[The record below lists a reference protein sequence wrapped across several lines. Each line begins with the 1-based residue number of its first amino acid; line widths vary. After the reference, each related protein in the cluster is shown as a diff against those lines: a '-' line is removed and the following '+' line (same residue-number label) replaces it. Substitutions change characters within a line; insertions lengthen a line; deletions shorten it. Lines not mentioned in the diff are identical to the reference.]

1 MTQCLTKKV
10 PRGCEP
16 RSLDPEFRVL
26 TITPRDQL
34 REASTSFLNLNSP
47 ILSCQETHR
56 PQGQLLAL
64 LLHFAGSVD
73 RALAFSVLSEN
84 LRYEVQRLQVRVLP
98 GSCLS
103 LIPTCPCFYR
113 TRKPKTV
120 SKSLSTPQRLQYSSV
135 KVNFKENYV
144 FRRKEF

>member
-1 MTQCLTKKV
+1 M
-10 PRGCEP
+10 
-16 RSLDPEFRVL
+16 
-26 TITPRDQL
+26 
-34 REASTSFLNLNSP
+34 EASTNFLNFNSP
-47 ILSCQETHR
+47 ILSCQETC
-56 PQGQLLAL
+56 GQLLAP
-64 LLHFAGSVD
+64 LLHFAASVD

-120 SKSLSTPQRLQYSSV
+120 SKSLSTLG
-135 KVNFKENYV
+135 
-144 FRRKEF
+144 